1 MVKSLTNYP
10 TLIGD
15 IVMPNSL
22 MNIAQAL
29 ANKVKT
35 EVGTQT
41 QQQLDEKRT
50 TQLNYELMYKM
61 LESEVEKHILE
72 NQGNRCVDEFRQN
85 ILTKFQDLVQILIK

>member
-1 MVKSLTNYP
+1 MQ
-10 TLIGD
+10 
-15 IVMPNSL
+15 MPNNL
-22 MNIAQAL
+22 TTVAQTLLEKIKDTNVAER
-29 ANKVKT
+29 KPSY
-35 EVGTQT
+35 
-41 QQQLDEKRT
+41 KRT

>member
-1 MVKSLTNYP
+1 MPSSLTTVAQ
-10 TLIGD
+10 TLLEKIKD
-15 IVMPNSL
+15 TNV
-22 MNIAQAL
+22 
-29 ANKVKT
+29 ANH
-35 EVGTQT
+35 QPS
-41 QQQLDEKRT
+41 EKRT

>member
-1 MVKSLTNYP
+1 
-10 TLIGD
+10 
-15 IVMPNSL
+15 MPNNL
-22 MNIAQAL
+22 TTVAQTLLEKIKDTNVAEH
-29 ANKVKT
+29 KPSV
-35 EVGTQT
+35 
-41 QQQLDEKRT
+41 KRT

>member
-1 MVKSLTNYP
+1 
-10 TLIGD
+10 
-15 IVMPNSL
+15 MPNNLSVV
-22 MNIAQAL
+22 AQTL
-29 ANKVKT
+29 LEKIKDTNVIEHKPS
-35 EVGTQT
+35 
-41 QQQLDEKRT
+41 EKRT

>member
-1 MVKSLTNYP
+1 
-10 TLIGD
+10 
-15 IVMPNSL
+15 

>member
-1 MVKSLTNYP
+1 
-10 TLIGD
+10 
-15 IVMPNSL
+15 

-85 ILTKFQDLVQILIK
+85 ILTKFNDLVQILIK

>member
-1 MVKSLTNYP
+1 MQ
-10 TLIGD
+10 
-15 IVMPNSL
+15 MPNNL
-22 MNIAQAL
+22 TTVAQTL
-29 ANKVKT
+29 LEKIKDANVAEHKPS
-35 EVGTQT
+35 
-41 QQQLDEKRT
+41 DKRT

>member
-1 MVKSLTNYP
+1 
-10 TLIGD
+10 
-15 IVMPNSL
+15 MPNNL
-22 MNIAQAL
+22 TTVAQTL
-29 ANKVKT
+29 LEKIKDTNVANH
-35 EVGTQT
+35 QPS
-41 QQQLDEKRT
+41 EKRT

>member
-1 MVKSLTNYP
+1 
-10 TLIGD
+10 
-15 IVMPNSL
+15 MPNSL
-22 MNIAQAL
+22 MTIAQAL

-85 ILTKFQDLVQILIK
+85 ILTKFNDLVQILIK

>member
-1 MVKSLTNYP
+1 MQ
-10 TLIGD
+10 
-15 IVMPNSL
+15 MPNNL
-22 MNIAQAL
+22 TTVAQTL
-29 ANKVKT
+29 LEKIKDTNVANH
-35 EVGTQT
+35 QPS
-41 QQQLDEKRT
+41 EKRT

>member
-1 MVKSLTNYP
+1 
-10 TLIGD
+10 
-15 IVMPNSL
+15 MPNSL

>member
-1 MVKSLTNYP
+1 MPSNLTTVAQ
-10 TLIGD
+10 TLLEKIKD
-15 IVMPNSL
+15 TNV
-22 MNIAQAL
+22 
-29 ANKVKT
+29 ANH
-35 EVGTQT
+35 QPS
-41 QQQLDEKRT
+41 EKRT

>member
-1 MVKSLTNYP
+1 
-10 TLIGD
+10 
-15 IVMPNSL
+15 MPNSL

-85 ILTKFQDLVQILIK
+85 ILTKFNDLVQILIK

>member
-1 MVKSLTNYP
+1 MVKSLTNYL